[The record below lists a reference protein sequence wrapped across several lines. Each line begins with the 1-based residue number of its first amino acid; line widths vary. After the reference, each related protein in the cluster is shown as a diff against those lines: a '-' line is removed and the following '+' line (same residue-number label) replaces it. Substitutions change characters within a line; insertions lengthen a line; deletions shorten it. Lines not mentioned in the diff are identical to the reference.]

1 MGITIRSDDPKFYE
15 ILAII
20 QDSKPVEEAPVASV
34 AHAEVQAMTQDKLR
48 AFCSDAIKQGKQQQ
62 LRDILNELGV
72 KNLTELDEKDYETV
86 VQALL

>member
-34 AHAEVQAMTQDKLR
+34 EVQAMTQDKLR

-62 LRDILNELGV
+62 LRDILNDLKV
-72 KNLTELDEKDYETV
+72 KNLTELDEKDYDLV
-86 VQALL
+86 VQALS